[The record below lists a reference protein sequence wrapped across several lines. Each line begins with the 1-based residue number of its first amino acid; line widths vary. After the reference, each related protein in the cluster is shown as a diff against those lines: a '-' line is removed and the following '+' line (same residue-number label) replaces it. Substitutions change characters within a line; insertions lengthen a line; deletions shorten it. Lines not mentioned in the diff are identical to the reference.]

1 MGRSVA
7 PRPARLGLGR
17 AAQDGP
23 RHRTGTGDTPRAAR
37 PYHRRVLPAPA
48 LVAVGLVLALI
59 VLLPAYRLQL
69 AGLSSRSIGAYA
81 LCLWLLGFALAMR
94 PGGTRLLIPIL
105 LIAYIAPFI
114 AAPDRIAR
122 VLRRGRGGE
131 PPIAPPPPMKNVTP
145 PSDGPAD
152 PT

>member
-7 PRPARLGLGR
+7 PRPARLGPGR
-17 AAQDGP
+17 AAQDDP
-23 RHRTGTGDTPRAAR
+23 RHRTGARDTPRAAR

-48 LVAVGLVLALI
+48 LVAVGLVLSLI

-81 LCLWLLGFALAMR
+81 LCLWLLGFALAIR
-94 PGGTRLLIPIL
+94 PGGTRFLIPIL

-131 PPIAPPPPMKNVTP
+131 PPIAPPPMKNVTP